1 MDTVTGKREGVPT
14 LQDLLDA
21 VPADRTVACLPTHE
35 SLILH
40 DGEKELGRIPLDG
53 VTDVSLLVDSSVKRR
68 PRMGLFLLL
77 GPLAFLFMKKTIREA
92 YRLCI
97 QWKDPKGDYH
107 FTYIRIARRI
117 MADHMLNT
125 IQHSLIPE
133 VRTELARQAPEA
145 RKRAAISEKEQHSPP
160 QRPHRL
166 SPVGT
171 AGWSSGKPTCRPVAS
186 ARCAAEGSMSL
197 QTGIACEMSALIIFD
212 QDQAY

>member
-1 MDTVTGKREGVPT
+1 MNIVNGNINRGGLPN

-53 VTDVSLLVDSSVKRR
+53 VVDVSLLDDSSVQKRYTVGR
-68 PRMGLFLLL
+68 SLLL
-77 GPLAFLFMKKTIREA
+77 GPLVLLFPKKTIREA

-117 MADHMLNT
+117 MADHMLNALKR
-125 IQHSLIPE
+125 SLTPE
-133 VRTELARQAPEA
+133 VRSELAQKVPKAKERGAVL
-145 RKRAAISEKEQHSPP
+145 EKEQHRRPAETSPFITCGNCTMEFRKTDLP
-160 QRPHRL
+160 PGGKC
-166 SPVGT
+166 PVCGR
-171 AGWSSGKPTCRPVAS
+171 ALNIDAS
-186 ARCAAEGSMSL
+186 
-197 QTGIACEMSALIIFD
+197 
-212 QDQAY
+212 